1 MIGARAMQDDREV
14 TVFVVD
20 DDPGVLNAL
29 RLLLRSDGLTSRGF
43 ASATAF
49 LDAYDL
55 EVPGCLILDLRMPE
69 MSGAE
74 LQSRLRS
81 MDSHLPVIF
90 ITAHG
95 DVSTAVSAMKAGAVD
110 FIQKPFTDEK
120 LLEKVHQALEL
131 DLRGRREQAELAA
144 IRGHLDSLT
153 PREREVLALVVEGRH
168 NKNIA
173 RALGISQRTVEAH
186 RARLMRKMDA
196 SSVPALVQQVMRAAT
211 PPRP

>member
-1 MIGARAMQDDREV
+1 MRGDGEV

-20 DDPGVLNAL
+20 DDPGVLDSL
-29 RLLLRSDGLTSRGF
+29 GLLLRSDGLRSRGF

-49 LDAYDL
+49 LDAYD
-55 EVPGCLILDLRMPE
+55 PDASGCLILDLRMPE

-90 ITAHG
+90 VTAHG
-95 DVSTAVSAMKAGAVD
+95 DVPTAVSAMKAGAVD

-120 LLEKVHQALEL
+120 LLDKVHQALEL
-131 DLRGRREQAELAA
+131 DAGRRRERAGLEA

-153 PREREVLALVVEGRH
+153 PREREVLALVVEGKH

-186 RARLMRKMDA
+186 RARLMHKMDA
-196 SSVPALVQQVMRAAT
+196 SSVPSLVQQVMRAAT
-211 PPRP
+211 SRQP

>member
-1 MIGARAMQDDREV
+1 MRGEGEV

-20 DDPGVLNAL
+20 DDPAVLDAL
-29 RLLLRSDGLTSRGF
+29 GLLLRSDGLRSRGF

-49 LDAYDL
+49 LDTYD
-55 EVPGCLILDLRMPE
+55 PDASGCLILDLRMPE

-74 LQSRLRS
+74 LQSRLLS

-90 ITAHG
+90 VTAHG
-95 DVSTAVSAMKAGAVD
+95 DVPTAVSAMKAGAVD

-120 LLEKVHQALEL
+120 LLDKVHQALEL
-131 DLRGRREQAELAA
+131 DAGRRRERAGLEA

-153 PREREVLALVVEGRH
+153 PREREVLALVVEGKH

-186 RARLMRKMDA
+186 RARLMHKMDA
-196 SSVPALVQQVMRAAT
+196 SSVPSLVKQVMRAAT
-211 PPRP
+211 SRQP

>member
-1 MIGARAMQDDREV
+1 MRGEGEV

-20 DDPGVLNAL
+20 DDPGVLDAL
-29 RLLLRSDGLTSRGF
+29 GLLLRSDGLRSRGF

-49 LDAYDL
+49 LDTYD
-55 EVPGCLILDLRMPE
+55 PDASGCLILDLRMPE

-74 LQSRLRS
+74 LQSRLLS

-90 ITAHG
+90 VTAHG
-95 DVSTAVSAMKAGAVD
+95 DVPTAVSAMKAGAVD

-120 LLEKVHQALEL
+120 LLDKVHQALEL
-131 DLRGRREQAELAA
+131 DAGRRRERAGLEA

-153 PREREVLALVVEGRH
+153 PREREVLALVVEGKH

-186 RARLMRKMDA
+186 RARLMHKMDA
-196 SSVPALVQQVMRAAT
+196 SSVPSLVQQVMRAAT
-211 PPRP
+211 SRQP